1 MRIAYILTS
10 LAVGG
15 AERQVVWLAQHMA
28 RSGHTIQLVVLLPRG
43 EGDWEV
49 QSGPATTQSAIE
61 VVYLGMRKSP
71 WHALQGL
78 RRGASA
84 LRRFRPDVLHTHNF
98 HGNLAGRLLGLLC
111 RVPVVSTIHNVYEG
125 GWRRMLA
132 YRFTDTLSRR
142 TIAVSDAARERYVRL
157 RAVAAHK
164 AGVIANG
171 IETAEFAPDPVRRN
185 ATREAMGVTKKDFV
199 WITVGRLAPAKDHP
213 NLLRAFAL
221 VLEACAEAPLWMVGR
236 PLDARL
242 WIVGSGEPSYTN
254 ELRALTRQ
262 LGITARVRWLGPRRD
277 IAALL
282 DAADGFVLSSAW
294 EGMPLALGEAMAMG
308 KLVVATDVGGVREM
322 MGDTGG
328 LVRAG
333 DSGLLAEMM
342 GRTMALSDKDKA
354 RIGSAARARVLERFS
369 MEAKTREWEE
379 VYRSVQS

>member
-49 QSGPATTQSAIE
+49 QSSHATTQPAIE
-61 VVYLGMRKSP
+61 VVYLGMRRSP

-78 RRGASA
+78 VRGASA
-84 LRRFRPDVLHTHNF
+84 LRHFRPDILHTHNF

-111 RVPVVSTIHNVYEG
+111 HVPVVSTIHNVYEG

-142 TIAVSDAARERYVRL
+142 TIAVSEAARERYVRL
-157 RAVAAHK
+157 RAVTAHK
-164 AGVIANG
+164 ADVIANG
-171 IETAEFAPDPVRRN
+171 IETAEFVPDPARRK
-185 ATREAMGVTKKDFV
+185 ATREAMGVSEQDFI
-199 WITVGRLAPAKDHP
+199 WITVGRLTPAKDYP
-213 NLLRAFAL
+213 NLFRAFAQL
-221 VLEACAEAPLWMVGR
+221 SSSETKTV
-236 PLDARL
+236 L
-242 WIVGSGEPSYTN
+242 WIAGYGDAAYEGQ
-254 ELRALTRQ
+254 LRALAQ
-262 LGITARVRWLGPRRD
+262 ELGIEPRVHWLGPRRD

-282 DAADGFVLSSAW
+282 NAADGFVLSSAW

-308 KLVVATDVGGVREM
+308 KLIAATDVGGVREM
-322 MGDTGG
+322 TGDIGG

-333 DSGLLAEMM
+333 DSGRLAEMM
-342 GRTMALSDKDKA
+342 GRTMALGDIDKA
-354 RIGSAARARVLERFS
+354 QIGNAARARVLERFS